1 MMKRAMSA
9 VVLLAL
15 VAAVVIWRLGF
26 GTEKAPAAAQ
36 APSPAVPV
44 TAGTVSAQDVP
55 VLLHGIGTVQ
65 AYNMVS
71 VKSRVD
77 GQIVK
82 IDFKEGQDV
91 KAGDPLIQIDPRPY
105 QAALQQALAAKQKD
119 EVQLAT
125 AQADLER
132 YGQLVGSGHQ
142 TRQSFDAQK
151 GLVAQLQA
159 AIKGDEA
166 QIETAKINL
175 GFADIRAPI
184 DGRLGAKLVDTGNLV
199 RASDNAPLVTI
210 TEIKPIFVSF
220 TLPQDTL
227 VEIRENQSKAPLVV
241 HAYSADGK
249 RQLAEGKLTLI
260 DNTVDQ
266 STGTIRLK
274 ARFDNDAEHLWPGA
288 FVSARLILAMRNGVS
303 TVPSRTVQDGPN
315 GRYAYVIKPDDTV
328 ERRSV
333 EVASIQDGIAVVTKG
348 LAPGERVVVDGQYR
362 LTNGARVKLSAPQT
376 GAAG

>member
-1 MMKRAMSA
+1 MIRRAIGA
-9 VVLLAL
+9 IVIIAL
-15 VAAVVIWRLGF
+15 IAAAILWYVGP
-26 GTEKAPAAAQ
+26 GTQAPPAAAQ
-36 APSPAVPV
+36 TPAPTIPV
-44 TAGTVSAQDVP
+44 TAGTVVAEDVP
-55 VLLHGIGTVQ
+55 VFLHGLGTVQ

-82 IDFKEGQDV
+82 INFKEGQDV

-105 QAALQQALAAKQKD
+105 QAALQQAQAAKQKD
-119 EVQLAT
+119 EAQLVT
-125 AQADLER
+125 AQGDLDR
-132 YGQLVGSGHQ
+132 YGQLVGAGHQ
-142 TRQSFDAQK
+142 TRQSYENQK

-166 QIETAKINL
+166 QIETAKLNL
-175 GFADIRAPI
+175 SYADIRAPS

-227 VEIRENQSKAPLVV
+227 VEIRENQRQAPLVV
-241 HAYSADGK
+241 RAYSADGK
-249 RQLAEGKLTLI
+249 KLLAEGKLTLI
-260 DNTVDQ
+260 DNAVDQ

-274 ARFDNDAEHLWPGA
+274 ARFDNDEERLWPGA
-288 FVSARLILAMRNGVS
+288 FVSARLILSVRKGIA

-328 ERRSV
+328 ERRGV
-333 EVASIQDGIAVVTKG
+333 DVASIQDGIAVVTKG
-348 LAPGERVVVDGQYR
+348 LEPGERVVVDGQYR
-362 LTNGARVKLSAPQT
+362 LTNGARVKLSAPRT

>member
-1 MMKRAMSA
+1 MVRRAIVA
-9 VVLLAL
+9 GVIIALIAAGVVWHLGLAKQAPP
-15 VAAVVIWRLGF
+15 VAAQ
-26 GTEKAPAAAQ
+26 TSAPAI
-36 APSPAVPV
+36 PV
-44 TAGTVSAQDVP
+44 TAGTVASEDVP
-55 VLLHGIGTVQ
+55 AFLHGIGTVQ

-77 GQIVK
+77 GQIIK
-82 IDFKEGQDV
+82 ISFKEGQDV
-91 KAGDPLIQIDPRPY
+91 KVGDPLIQIDPRPY

-119 EVQLAT
+119 EAQLAT
-125 AQADLER
+125 AQGDLER

-142 TRQSFDAQK
+142 TRQSYENQK

-166 QIETAKINL
+166 QIETAKLNL
-175 GFADIRAPI
+175 GYADIRAPI

-210 TEIKPIFVSF
+210 TEVKPIFVSF
-220 TLPQDTL
+220 TLPQDSL
-227 VEIRENQSKAPLVV
+227 VEIRENHSNSPLIVQ
-241 HAYSADGK
+241 AYSADGK
-249 RQLAEGKLTLI
+249 KRLAEGKLTLI
-260 DNTVDQ
+260 DNAVDQ

-274 ARFDNDAEHLWPGA
+274 ARFDNDEERLWPGA
-288 FVSARLILAMRNGVS
+288 FVSARLILSVRQGVS
-303 TVPSRTVQDGPN
+303 TVPARTVQDGPN

-328 ERRSV
+328 ERRNV
-333 EVASIQDGIAVVTKG
+333 DVASIQDGIAVITKG